1 MYHLPTAA
9 PTWRLLAVLLCVAT
23 GCKGREAVPETPA
36 EAPVAEPGTPPA
48 PPAEEAC
55 EPGQPDTPS
64 PTRLLYLGPT
74 EGEYG
79 DRLRLEAQLLEAAGH
94 PLEGREL
101 RFTLGTQEATALT
114 DSRGV
119 ARTFMVP
126 QGPPALLPLTVAY
139 AGEAAHSP
147 ASFSTRVY
155 IQRAETATHFLGPV
169 LLPTGAAQQVRAEL
183 IDADDRTPIA
193 GRTLVF
199 EVGGTRASATTDS
212 SGVATASLTLAASA
226 TGTASLRVSFAGDT
240 LYKSSAE
247 ETQVTRYFPTGFAI
261 WGGNT
266 PGPQLWRRVNFW
278 GHSWAQQV
286 QGGDYDAQA
295 DFKGFAGSLGSS
307 ALCQPTARTT
317 GTPRLEP
324 GCWSS
329 KTGQSAP
336 PSQLPQYIGVLVTD
350 SIGKQQGEV
359 YGNIAALAVVRVDS
373 NPAYGPVPGKPGW
386 GTLVAIIEGGQ
397 LFPPPASL
405 TAAQRQPE
413 SVLPG
418 QRFEVTVDITNT
430 SRTPAHEVLV
440 IERFYG
446 SRPESDQ
453 QALGTLPGEAERTAV
468 FFQRA
473 PAVGPRGVGETEEA
487 YQARLARADGRRL
500 TSTGAVCYVDPSG
513 TKPLPIQ
520 VFSEGRLGLPRLTV
534 SLSAPRCVGPCS
546 RVAYSLTVGNAGSR
560 LAASTT
566 AQVTLS
572 DGSLQVVDVGAVE
585 PGATVVRTAEFTVP
599 SPGPRGPEESVEEYL
614 RRLQAFMEQ
623 SFAATAQVSWTD
635 EAGSGYGPLERRV
648 APQQPQVP
656 VVLAALAEQP
666 PAVLPGQVLP
676 FALTVSNQGTARAR
690 ETRVL
695 FVGGTPEVPAFDLE
709 AKESRRLALEVPVPL
724 VAPRGEFEPSAA
736 YQARLEGED
745 GRALTYAYEV
755 DWGTACGSRLG
766 SIPGSVRTF
775 QVLPVVT
782 VTLEGPA
789 EAPEGEPVTYALTL
803 RNVGQAEARALVLTI
818 QPPTG
823 PTQEVTLPVGALARG
838 ESVQVPF
845 TYTLPVWDRSEPAVA
860 VAAVRW
866 EDERGNAYGP
876 LNAREETRVL
886 RTNRPPLVH
895 AGPDQTVT
903 LPAGATLAGE
913 IRDDGL
919 PEGAELSSSWVQ
931 VSGPATV
938 WFANASQAS
947 TEVTFP
953 EPGTYVLRLV
963 ASDSQLT
970 GRDEL
975 TVTVLPREGSG
986 GTLPG
991 GSPAQ
996 DESLYN
1002 LVRRGNQLQIDDE
1015 STSAGFLWV
1024 AVSGK
1029 GTVVKIDTE
1038 TGLVVGEYWTSP
1050 DWQPKDP
1057 SRTTVDLNG
1066 NVWAGNRAGNS
1077 VVHIGLLENG
1087 QCQDRNG
1094 NGMIETSRGKG
1105 DIKPW
1110 TNLGGVDTNGGV
1122 ATAHDECIL
1131 HYVRVAAGGTRHLS
1145 VNRDNDL
1152 WVSGTAWWTGGQFD
1166 LIDGRTG
1173 EIKRR
1178 ERSVGYGGYG
1188 GIMDP
1193 DGVIWSSNPLLR
1205 WDTALPLSGPNGV
1218 NWRGYGHDSYGLC
1231 LGPDGSV
1238 WNTSV
1243 NGNRVHR
1250 FSAAGELLGSYPHGD
1265 HWAQGCVVDRRGHV
1279 WVAHSHYRNT
1289 VGHLMPDGSYVGKVQ
1304 VGSGPTGVAVDKTGK
1319 IWATNYHSRTVSRID
1334 PLKGPMGPDGVTPV
1348 GEVDF
1353 TSENLGG
1360 VLYNY
1365 SDMTGS
1371 TLSGAPLHGLWTVVH
1386 DSAVNGSEWGKVSWT
1401 GQVCGN
1407 GSLEVTVSS
1416 STNGIHYSPP
1426 VPARSGEDFDVPNGR
1441 YLKVV
1446 TAFRRSSKGES
1457 PIIYDMTM
1465 GTSRYVVPPQT
1476 NAAPEI
1482 SAGRDRTAT
1491 FPNPLR
1497 LVGSACDDNLPGG
1510 SGLSIQWSKVS
1521 GPGLATFSAPGEEV
1535 TNVTFS
1541 EPGTYVLRLT
1551 ASDSVHERY
1560 SEVTVTAVPGNFPPT
1575 VAVDSPHSVTLP
1587 PGRVLL
1593 TGSVTDDGLP
1603 AGGVLSMNWTKVS
1616 GPGTVTFEN
1625 AGQVPTYANFDRAG
1639 TYVVRLTATDGQLT
1653 RSKDVLV
1660 QVGGVAANNRPP
1672 EVAAGPSLRLTLPE
1686 RTTVLKGSATDDG
1699 QPAGRQLGYTWSQV
1713 SGPTG
1718 VTFANNRQ
1726 VETGVTFPA
1735 AGAYVLRLTVSDS
1748 QLTGSADVRV
1758 VLEVEPP
1765 QNQAPT
1771 VSAGEGQT
1779 VALPPGRTVLSGR
1792 ALDDGQPEGETLRLR
1807 WSQVSGPGP
1816 VVLAT
1821 PEQAATAAS
1830 FGVPGDYTLRLW
1842 ASDSERSSS
1851 ATVQVA
1857 VRADLVNAP
1866 PVVSAS
1872 GPTVV
1877 NLPALAELSG
1887 SVRDEG
1893 LPATGELTVAWSQ
1906 VSGPGTVAFTRPDRV
1921 ATRASF
1927 SEPGEYVLRLTAS
1940 DSELSASAEVAVAV
1954 TAFNQPP
1961 TVSAGVDQVLEY
1973 PQRTTMLSGL
1983 ASDDGLPVGGSL
1995 SVRWSVVHGEGKVTF
2010 SQPGALET
2018 EVRFGYAGTYVLRLT
2033 ASDSEKSSHSDVVV
2047 QVAAPV
2053 GEVPVVALE
2062 SPEDGGE
2069 VRSPV
2074 PVVGSVSG
2082 GEWKLE
2088 LRPGSEDDSTQPWK
2102 VLSTG
2107 MTPVSSGEL
2116 GTLDPTML
2124 LNGVYTLRLSS
2135 VTDQGNVFVSSTVVV
2150 TRNMKMGH
2158 FSVSFTD
2165 LGVPVAGLPIELV
2178 RTYDTRSMR
2187 SGDFGY
2193 GWSLDVK
2200 NVRVEKNGILG
2211 KRWMTTRQA
2220 IPIGAIGILIQ
2231 YCVLPTKPHIV
2242 TITFPTGKVYKFKM
2256 EVLQGCTFL
2265 FPNLTPD
2272 VVFRAEPG
2280 TNGTLESLQGMS
2292 AALKPSGIP
2301 GPAELTSGGILGGGP
2316 LYNPSR
2322 FRVTTEDGT
2331 VYELDEHK
2339 GVLSMRDTN
2348 GNTLTFEDTG
2358 VLHSSGKSVRFERD
2372 AQGRITRI
2380 IDPNGNAMTYA
2391 YNAWGDLQSFTDRE
2405 ENVTTF
2411 EYDDEHRLLSIRD
2424 PRGIQPVRN
2433 EYDDAGRLVRRI
2445 DALGNAVAYTHS
2457 VGARQQITTD
2467 RLGYARVQEYD
2478 EDGNLVREIDPEG
2491 RATTRTY
2498 DLYGYV
2504 TTKTDPLGNT
2514 TLYANDS
2521 VGNVISWTDALGRTS
2536 TMTYD
2541 RLNRPLTRVDQLG
2554 RVFVNSYDNFG
2565 NPLSN
2570 TDASGHTTQYSY
2582 GVPGLLEGRTDA
2594 LGCTTGY
2601 AYDPSYR
2608 PVRKT
2613 DPLGHVTTYTYNE
2626 DNTMAAET
2634 RIRTTA
2640 SGVEELVTRYEYD
2653 RLGRRVVTTNP
2664 DGSTIRVTYDALG
2677 NETSRIDPLGRVT
2690 RFFYDEEGRR
2700 SRTTFPDGTSE
2711 QFSYDA
2717 EGHLVAKTN
2726 RGGAVTRY
2734 TYDPN
2739 GRLIATTH
2747 PDVAVKR
2754 QTYDAAG
2761 RLETVTDERGN
2772 ITRHEYD
2779 AVGRLVRK
2787 IDALGHVT
2795 SMTYDARGRLI
2806 SETDPRGYTTS
2817 YEYDPMGRRTRTL
2830 FPDGTSQR
2838 MEYDAAGRM
2847 VAVFDQE
2854 NRPKYFAYD
2863 CNGQLLEVRDAL
2875 NQVTAYAYDE
2885 LGNQVAQ
2892 VDANGNVTSFG
2903 YDSMGRQTSRTLP
2916 LGATERKV
2924 YDAAGNLNRW
2934 MRFDGDSAT
2943 YVYDSM
2949 DRVIERRYSDG
2960 RTVGFSYTA
2969 TGQRAT
2975 ATDSSGTTQYH
2986 YDSRDRIVGK
2996 ISSDG
3001 RGLTYGY
3008 DDVGNR
3014 ISLTTWINGL
3024 ESTVRYEHDALNRPA
3039 RVIDHAGGQYTV
3051 SYDANGNRTAL
3062 SYPNGIVTTYVYNAV
3077 NRLTN
3082 LRTSRPDGG
3091 VVQSYAMTL
3100 SPAGHYTRIE
3110 EADGTVL
3117 SFTFDELYR
3126 LIDERRIGGGVASYQ
3141 DSFDYDA
3148 VGNRLKQTKA
3158 STDGVEN
3165 KVSVFNERDQ
3175 LLSDGEHEYRWDVN
3189 GRLVTKVGED
3199 GATYVWDFDDR
3210 LRRIV
3215 KADGTVVE
3223 HGYDVDGNRTWTR
3236 SRGADGT
3243 QMTHFLVDSA
3253 GKLSH
3258 TVADLNEAGSPT
3270 AYYVRVRDELLA
3282 GYRPG
3287 SIGFFHADA
3296 LGSVRRLTDET
3307 GTTSGEYSYSAYGAL
3322 LRQVSG
3328 SENTYLFA
3336 GERLD
3341 PLGGLYNNRA
3351 RWMHPET
3358 GRFISMD
3365 PFAGRKFDPMSFHKY
3380 VHVSSNPVS
3389 HRDPSGE
3396 AIGVAHLLAILAILA
3411 FLYSWFECG
3420 TLDVVYCFGGEWN
3433 KIVSSLNQIGGGP
3446 QDGG

>member
-1 MYHLPTAA
+1 MCYPSSAV
-9 PTWRLLAVLLCVAT
+9 PTWRLLAVLLCVAA
-23 GCKGREAVPETPA
+23 GCTEKGAVPQEPA
-36 EAPVAEPGTPPA
+36 EAPAPAPGA
-48 PPAEEAC
+48 PPAAPVEEAC
-55 EPGQPDTPS
+55 DPGQPGTPS

-79 DRLRLEAQLLEAAGH
+79 DRLRLEAQLLEAGGS

-114 DSRGV
+114 DSQGV
-119 ARTFMVP
+119 ARTSIVP
-126 QGPPALLPLTVAY
+126 SGAPALLPLTVAY
-139 AGEAAHSP
+139 AGEAGHAP

-199 EVGGTRASATTDS
+199 EVGGTSASATTDS
-212 SGVATASLTLAASA
+212 AGVATASLTLDANA
-226 TGTASLRVSFAGDT
+226 TGTASLRVSFAGDNY
-240 LYKSSAE
+240 YKPSAE
-247 ETQVTRYFPTGFAI
+247 ETQVTRYLPTGFAI

-266 PGPQLWRRVNFW
+266 PGLQLWRRVNFW

-286 QGGDYDAQA
+286 QGGDYDSQA
-295 DFKGFAGSLGSS
+295 DFKGFAANLSRF

-317 GTPRLEP
+317 GTPALEP
-324 GCWSS
+324 GCWLS
-329 KTGQSAP
+329 KTGQSSP
-336 PSQLPQYIGVLVTD
+336 PARLPQYIGVLVVD
-350 SIGKQQGEV
+350 SIDKQQGDV
-359 YGNIAALAVVRVDS
+359 YGNIAALAIVKVDS
-373 NPAYGPVPGKPGW
+373 SPAYGPVPGKPGW
-386 GTLVAIIEGGQ
+386 GTLVAIIEGGR
-397 LFPPPASL
+397 LVPPPASL
-405 TAAQRQPE
+405 TAVQRQPE

-418 QRFEVTVDITNT
+418 QRFEVTVDISNT
-430 SRTPAHEVLV
+430 SRTPAQEVLV
-440 IERFYG
+440 MERFSG
-446 SRPESDQ
+446 SRPEAAQ
-453 QALGTLPGEAERTAV
+453 QGLGTLPGEAQRTAV
-468 FFQRA
+468 FYQTA

-487 YQARLARADGRRL
+487 YQARLARADGLRL

-513 TKPLPIQ
+513 TKPLPVQ
-520 VFSEGRLGLPRLTV
+520 LFSEGRLGLPRLTV

-560 LAASTT
+560 RAASAT

-572 DGSLQVVDVGAVE
+572 DGSPQVVELGPVE
-585 PGATVVRTAEFTVP
+585 RGATVVRSVEFDVP

-614 RRLQAFMEQ
+614 RRLQAFMEL

-635 EAGSGYGPLERRV
+635 EAANGYGPLERRV

-656 VVLAALAEQP
+656 IVFSGLAEQP
-666 PAVLPGQVLP
+666 PPVLPGQVLP

-690 ETRVL
+690 ETRVV
-695 FVGGTPEVPAFDLE
+695 FAGGTPEVPAFDLE
-709 AKESRRLALEVPVPL
+709 AKASRRLELEVAVPR
-724 VAPRGEFEPSAA
+724 VAPRGGFEPSAA

-766 SIPGSVRTF
+766 SMPGSVRTF

-823 PTQEVTLPVGALARG
+823 PTQEVTLPVGTLARG

-860 VAAVRW
+860 AAFVRW
-866 EDERGNAYGP
+866 EDARGTTYGP
-876 LNAREETRVL
+876 LDAREETRVL

-895 AGPDQTVT
+895 AGADQTVT
-903 LPAGATLAGE
+903 LPARATLAGE

-947 TEVTFP
+947 SEVTFP
-953 EPGTYVLRLV
+953 VPGTYVLRLV

-986 GTLPG
+986 GSLPG

-996 DESLYN
+996 NESLYN
-1002 LVRRGNQLQIDDE
+1002 LVRRGNQLQIDDQA
-1015 STSAGFLWV
+1015 TSAGFLWV
-1024 AVSGK
+1024 AVSSK

-1050 DWQPKDP
+1050 DWQRKDP

-1066 NVWAGNRAGNS
+1066 NVWAGNRDGNS

-1087 QCQDRNG
+1087 QCEDRNG

-1122 ATAHDECIL
+1122 ATAHDECII
-1131 HYVRVAAGGTRHLS
+1131 HYVRVASSGTRHLS
-1145 VNRDNDL
+1145 VDRNNDV
-1152 WVSGTAWWTGGQFD
+1152 WVSGTGGSHFD
-1166 LIDGRTG
+1166 LIDGQTG
-1173 EIKRR
+1173 QIKRR

-1188 GIMDP
+1188 GLIDP
-1193 DGVIWSSNPLLR
+1193 NGVIWSARSLLR
-1205 WDTALPLSGPNGV
+1205 WDTALPLSGSRGG
-1218 NWRGYGHDSYGLC
+1218 NWQGYSHDSYGLC

-1238 WNTSV
+1238 WNTALG
-1243 NGNRVHR
+1243 GNRIYR
-1250 FSAAGELLGSYPHGD
+1250 FSAAGELLGSYPHGN
-1265 HWAQGCVVDRRGHV
+1265 HYAQGCVVDRRGHV
-1279 WVAHSHYRNT
+1279 WVAHSHYRST
-1289 VGHLMPDGSYVGKVQ
+1289 VGHLKPDGSYVGTVQ
-1304 VGSGPTGVAVDKTGK
+1304 VGSGPTGVAVDKAGK
-1319 IWATNYHSRTVSRID
+1319 IWATNYHSRTVARID
-1334 PLKGPMGPDGVTPV
+1334 PLRGPMGPDGVTPV
-1348 GEVDF
+1348 GQVDF

-1360 VLYNY
+1360 TLYNY

-1386 DSAVNGSEWGKVSWT
+1386 DSAVDGSEWGKVRWT

-1407 GSLEVTVSS
+1407 GSLEVNVSS
-1416 STNGIHYSPP
+1416 SANGIHYSPP

-1457 PIIYDMTM
+1457 PIVYDMTL

-1476 NAAPEI
+1476 NSAPEV

-1497 LVGSACDDNLPGG
+1497 LVGSACDDGLPGG
-1510 SGLSIQWSKVS
+1510 SGLNIQWSKVS
-1521 GPGLATFSAPGEEV
+1521 GPGSATFSAPGEEV

-1541 EPGTYVLRLT
+1541 APGTYVLRLT
-1551 ASDSVHERY
+1551 ASDSVHESS
-1560 SEVTVTAVPGNFPPT
+1560 SEVTVTVVPGNFPPA
-1575 VAVDSPHSVTLP
+1575 VVVDSPHSVTLP

-1603 AGGVLSMNWTKVS
+1603 VGGALSMTWTKVS
-1616 GPGTVTFEN
+1616 GPGVVTFEN
-1625 AGQVPTYANFDRAG
+1625 AGQVPTYATFDRAG
-1639 TYVVRLTATDGQLT
+1639 AYVVRLTATDGQLT

-1660 QVGGVAANNRPP
+1660 QVGGVAAPNQPP
-1672 EVAAGPSLRLTLPE
+1672 EVVAGPSLRLTLPE

-1699 QPAGRQLGYTWSQV
+1699 RPAGRQLSFTWSQV

-1726 VETGVTFPA
+1726 AETGATFPA

-1765 QNQAPT
+1765 ANQAPT
-1771 VSAGEGQT
+1771 VNAGEGQT

-1792 ALDDGQPEGETLRLR
+1792 ALDDGQPEGEALRLR

-1821 PEQAATAAS
+1821 PEQAETAAS

-1851 ATVQVA
+1851 STVRVA
-1857 VRADLVNAP
+1857 VRANMVNAP
-1866 PVVSAS
+1866 PVVSVS
-1872 GPTVV
+1872 GPATV

-1893 LPATGELTVAWSQ
+1893 LPATGELTVVWSK
-1906 VSGPGTVAFTRPDRV
+1906 VSGPGTVTFTRPDRV

-1940 DSELSASAEVAVAV
+1940 DSELSASAEVAVGV

-1961 TVSAGVDQVLEY
+1961 TVSAGVDQVLEF
-1973 PQRTTMLSGL
+1973 PQRTTTLSGM
-1983 ASDDGLPVGGSL
+1983 ADDDGLPVGGSL
-1995 SVRWSVVHGEGKVTF
+1995 SVRWSVVQGEGTVTF

-2018 EVRFGYAGTYVLRLT
+2018 EVRFGYAGMYVLRLT
-2033 ASDSEKSSHSDVVV
+2033 ASDSQKSSHSDVVV
-2047 QVAAPV
+2047 RVRAPA

-2107 MTPVSSGEL
+2107 STPVSSGEL

-2135 VTDQGNVFVSSTVVV
+2135 VTDQGGVSVSSTVVA

-2165 LGVPVAGLPIELV
+2165 LSVPVAGLPIELV
-2178 RTYDTRSMR
+2178 RTYDTRDMR
-2187 SGDFGY
+2187 SGDFGH

-2200 NVRVEKNGILG
+2200 NVRVEKSGVLG
-2211 KRWMTTRQA
+2211 RHWM
-2220 IPIGAIGILIQ
+2220 L
-2231 YCVLPTKPHIV
+2231 TKEFVFVFVHLCLKPAKPKFV
-2242 TITFPTGKVYKFKM
+2242 TVTFPTGKVYKFRM
-2256 EVLQGCTFL
+2256 RPVTECSFIIPNL
-2265 FPNLTPD
+2265 FPELTFTP
-2272 VVFRAEPG
+2272 EPG
-2280 TNGTLESLQGMS
+2280 TNGTLESLDGS
-2292 AALKPSGIP
+2292 TAALRPLAIP
-2301 GPAELTSGGILGGGP
+2301 GPAELRAGGALGGGA
-2316 LYNPSR
+2316 LYNPTR
-2322 FRVTTEDGT
+2322 FRLTTEDGT
-2331 VYELDEHK
+2331 VYDLDEHK

-2358 VLHSSGKSVRFERD
+2358 VLHSSGKSVNFERD
-2372 AQGRITRI
+2372 EQGRITRI

-2391 YNAWGDLQSFTDRE
+2391 YSAWGDLRSFTDRE
-2405 ENVTTF
+2405 QNVTTF
-2411 EYDDEHRLLSIRD
+2411 EYNGEHRLLSIRD

-2433 EYDDAGRLVRRI
+2433 EYDDAGRLVRKI
-2445 DALGNAVAYTHS
+2445 DALGNAVEYTHS
-2457 VGARQQITTD
+2457 IGARQQITTD

-2478 EDGNLVREIDPEG
+2478 ADGNLVREIDPEG

-2498 DLYGYV
+2498 DQYGYLTSV
-2504 TTKTDPLGNT
+2504 TNPAGNS
-2514 TLYANDS
+2514 TLYVNDS
-2521 VGNVISWTDALGRTS
+2521 VGNVISMTDALGRTMS
-2536 TMTYD
+2536 MTYD
-2541 RLNRPLTRVDQLG
+2541 RRSRPLTRVDQLG
-2554 RVFVNSYDNFG
+2554 QVFTNSYDSFG
-2565 NPLSN
+2565 NLLSTTN
-2570 TDASGHTTQYSY
+2570 ASGHVTRYSY
-2582 GVPGLLEGRTDA
+2582 GLPGLLENRTDA
-2594 LGCTTGY
+2594 LGCRTGY
-2601 AYDPSYR
+2601 TYDSSYR

-2613 DPLGHVTTYTYNE
+2613 DPLGNVTTYAYNE
-2626 DNTMAAET
+2626 DNTVAAET
-2634 RIRTTA
+2634 RSRTTA

-2653 RLGRRVVTTNP
+2653 NLGRRVATTNP
-2664 DGSTIRVTYDALG
+2664 DGRIIRTAYDALG
-2677 NETSRIDPLGRVT
+2677 NETSRTDPLGRVT
-2690 RFFYDEEGRR
+2690 RYFYDDAGRR
-2700 SRTTFPDGTSE
+2700 TRTMFPDGTSE
-2711 QFSYDA
+2711 EFSYDA
-2717 EGHLVAKTN
+2717 EGRLIAKTN

-2734 TYDPN
+2734 TYDFN

-2747 PDVAVKR
+2747 PDGAVKR
-2754 QTYDAAG
+2754 QAYDAAG

-2772 ITRHEYD
+2772 TTRHEYD
-2779 AVGRLVRK
+2779 AVGRLIRK
-2787 IDALGHVT
+2787 INALGHVT
-2795 SMTYDARGRLI
+2795 SMAYDERGRLNA
-2806 SETDPRGYTTS
+2806 ETDPRGYTTS

-2863 CNGQLLEVRDAL
+2863 CNGQLIEVRDAL
-2875 NQVTAYAYDE
+2875 NQVTAYSYDE
-2885 LGNQVAQ
+2885 VGNQVAQ

-2924 YDAAGNLNRW
+2924 YDAVGNLTRW
-2934 MRFDGDSAT
+2934 TRFDGDSAT
-2943 YVYDSM
+2943 SVYDSM

-2960 RTVGFSYTA
+2960 RMVGFSYTA

-2975 ATDSSGTTQYH
+2975 ATDSSGTTQYL
-2986 YDSRDRIVGK
+2986 YDSRDRLVGK

-3014 ISLTTWINGL
+3014 TSLTTWINGL
-3024 ESTVRYEHDALNRPA
+3024 ESTVRYEHDAMNRPA
-3039 RVIDHAGGQYTV
+3039 RVVDYAGGEYTV
-3051 SYDANGNRTAL
+3051 SYDANGNRTEL
-3062 SYPNGIVTTYVYNAV
+3062 RYPNGVVTTYDHDAM
-3077 NRLTN
+3077 NRLTG
-3082 LRTSRPDGG
+3082 LRTLRSDGG
-3091 VVQSYAMTL
+3091 VVQSYTMTL

-3117 SFTFDELYR
+3117 SFAYDELYR
-3126 LIDERRIGGGVASYQ
+3126 LTEERRTGGAVSSYQ
-3141 DSFDYDA
+3141 DSFNYDA
-3148 VGNRLKQTKA
+3148 VGNRLKQTKT
-3158 STDGVEN
+3158 STDGVDE
-3165 KVSVFNERDQ
+3165 KVSIFNERDQ
-3175 LLSDGEHEYRWDVN
+3175 LLSDGNNEYRWDVN
-3189 GRLVTKVGED
+3189 GRLVAKMGED

-3210 LRRIV
+3210 LRRII
-3215 KADGTVVE
+3215 KADGTVVD

-3236 SRGADGT
+3236 SVGADGT
-3243 QMTHFLVDSA
+3243 YMTQFLVDNS
-3253 GKLSH
+3253 GSLSH
-3258 TVADLNEAGSPT
+3258 TVADLDGAGQLT

-3282 GYRPG
+3282 GYSPG
-3287 SIGFFHADA
+3287 GASFFHSDA
-3296 LGSVRRLTDET
+3296 LGSIRQITDGT
-3307 GTTSGEYSYSAYGAL
+3307 GAILEGYAYSAYGEAL
-3322 LRQVSG
+3322 KNSNSVG
-3328 SENTYLFA
+3328 NTYLFA
-3336 GERLD
+3336 GERLE
-3341 PLGGLYNNRA
+3341 PIGGFYNNRA
-3351 RWMHPET
+3351 RWMDPAS

-3365 PFAGRKFDPMSFHKY
+3365 PFIGRVEEPVTLHRYFYANGNPISYTDPAGLLAQGVIFLIALGMILLFLLFAYWLSLHYGCSPSSDVEASVTSFGFK
-3380 VHVSSNPVS
+3380 VGVDSNCSS
-3389 HRDPSGE
+3389 SGE
-3396 AIGVAHLLAILAILA
+3396 
-3411 FLYSWFECG
+3411 
-3420 TLDVVYCFGGEWN
+3420 
-3433 KIVSSLNQIGGGP
+3433 
-3446 QDGG
+3446 